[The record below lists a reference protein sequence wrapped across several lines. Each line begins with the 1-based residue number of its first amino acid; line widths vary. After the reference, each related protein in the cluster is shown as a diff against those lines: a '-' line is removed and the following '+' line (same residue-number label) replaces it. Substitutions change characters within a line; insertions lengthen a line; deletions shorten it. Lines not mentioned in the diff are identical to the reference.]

1 MSRLPDQDPVE
12 SAGGLGE
19 DSKKFDHPAFGQ
31 IGASRVQGTRT
42 LYGSDFLHR
51 HFVTITI
58 SRSQLCRDLSH
69 DWHFGGRDL
78 IEVHLSEAQWATFV
92 SSMNVGGGVPCTI
105 DHVLGEDAPGIPL
118 RRNVDVV
125 ENELQKTVADIRKAV
140 DDVAAQME
148 SDIGQSLSGAKRSK
162 LLAGVARL
170 RRLVDDHIPFMA
182 KSFRKT
188 MENTVEKAKIEV
200 NAYAESVI
208 VRSGIAA
215 LRGGTAEPPIQIS
228 DGKPGPRPC
237 PCGDM
242 TINDC
247 AGECG
252 RPGSDRR

>member
-1 MSRLPDQDPVE
+1 MTRPPDQDPIE
-12 SAGGLGE
+12 SDGAMGE
-19 DSKKFDHPAFGQ
+19 GSRRFDHPAFGQ
-31 IGASRVQGTRT
+31 IVASRVQGTRS

-69 DWHFGGRDL
+69 DWHFGGQDL

-92 SSMNVGGGVPCTI
+92 SSMNVGSGVPCTI
-105 DHVLGEDAPGIPL
+105 DHVGGEDAPGIPL

-125 ENELQKTVADIRKAV
+125 ENELRQTIDDMRKAV

-148 SDIGQSLSGAKRSK
+148 SDIGQSLSGAKRTK
-162 LLAGVARL
+162 LLAGLTRL
-170 RRLVDDHIPFMA
+170 RRLVDDHVPFMA

-188 MENTVEKAKIEV
+188 METTVEKAKIEV

-215 LRGGTAEPPIQIS
+215 LRGGAADPPIQIS
-228 DGKPGPRPC
+228 DGR
-237 PCGDM
+237 
-242 TINDC
+242 
-247 AGECG
+247 EG
-252 RPGSDRR
+252 RNQG